1 MTPAS
6 SQREDHRQGPRLLG
20 TRDEIREAGIVIAQQ
35 ARREILLFG
44 RTLETDL
51 YDADAFVE
59 AVRRL
64 ALARPELPV
73 RILLSDPQTS
83 AKVGHRLIRLA
94 QRLTSRV
101 AIRRL
106 ADDFLNRSDAFLV
119 CDERGYVRR
128 VLAESKEGV
137 ADVDGR
143 REARRLRGEFM
154 EMWEHSECDLELRR
168 LDL

>member
-1 MTPAS
+1 MSMAS
-6 SQREDHRQGPRLLG
+6 LPTADHSQGQRLLE
-20 TRDEIREAGIVIAQQ
+20 TRDEIREAGIAIAQQ
-35 ARREILLFG
+35 ARRELLLFG
-44 RTLETDL
+44 RTLEPDL

-64 ALARPELPV
+64 ALARPDLPV

-94 QRLTSRV
+94 QRLTSRI

-106 ADDFLNRSDAFLV
+106 AEDFMTRSDAFLV
-119 CDERGYVRR
+119 CDERGYLRR
-128 VLAESKEGV
+128 TLAESKEGI
-137 ADVDGR
+137 ADAHGR
-143 REARRLRGEFM
+143 REAKRLRGEFM
-154 EMWEHSECDLELRR
+154 EMWEHSESDLELRR